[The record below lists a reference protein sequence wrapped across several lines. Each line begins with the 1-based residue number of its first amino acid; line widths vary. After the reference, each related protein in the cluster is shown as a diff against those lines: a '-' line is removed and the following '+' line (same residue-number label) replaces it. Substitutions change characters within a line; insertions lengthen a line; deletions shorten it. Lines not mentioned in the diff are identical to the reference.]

1 MSSASGSAA
10 AAVPGSA
17 LPSVEPA
24 QKRTHAS
31 ALCTTTKTYAL
42 ARTGNCWLAESRHP
56 GWAAPLR
63 PAARGAAACTC
74 RRGCW
79 PSRSRRR
86 CPPSA
91 RSDSDSA
98 RRRSTKTAFG
108 GDCAKHCVNQDS
120 VRCRRR
126 CAKRC
131 VPRWFVVPRS
141 NVAHNVAHNVAQR
154 TTFGA
159 LTRVLSHMFS
169 AWSTA
174 VIFPMPLSTT
184 FSMLP
189 HVWSLP
195 QQAIV
200 SC

>member
-42 ARTGNCWLAESRHP
+42 ARTGNCWLAESRRL

-63 PAARGAAACTC
+63 PAARGAAVCTC

-98 RRRSTKTAFG
+98 HRRSTDAF
-108 GDCAKHCVNQDS
+108 
-120 VRCRRR
+120 VRCRNFIR

-131 VPRWFVVPRS
+131 
-141 NVAHNVAHNVAQR
+141 
-154 TTFGA
+154 A